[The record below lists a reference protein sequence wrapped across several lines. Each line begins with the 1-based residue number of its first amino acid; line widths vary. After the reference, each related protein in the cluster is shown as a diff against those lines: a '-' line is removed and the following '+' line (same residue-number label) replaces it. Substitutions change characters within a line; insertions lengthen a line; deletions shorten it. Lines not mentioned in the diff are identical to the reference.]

1 MGGTR
6 SGSDEGG
13 LADAGGR
20 TGRPTRSLTFFP
32 RAVELEAMTG
42 ARVGSSLTDEQEAI
56 RELVREFAVEEL
68 RPGAGEADET
78 ESFPEDAWDG
88 LAELGLTGLTV
99 PEAYGGFDADE
110 TTCAVVNEE
119 LAYGHLAVAT
129 ALSVHCLATSCIAE
143 FGSEAQRERWLPEMA
158 AEGRPVGMFCLSEPH
173 AGSNPAEMSTTAEYD
188 PATDEY
194 VLNGEKQW
202 ITNGE
207 RGGVAIVFAKAV
219 DPEAGKAA
227 GDGEPADE
235 EADDADDGHGSIT
248 QFLVPADAEGFG
260 VGKKEEKLGLRAS
273 DTTGISFD
281 GCRVPAGNRL
291 TEEGAGLSAAF
302 RTLTGGR
309 IGIAAQAVGLA
320 QAALDE
326 AKAYA
331 TEREQFGEP
340 IAEIQTIRHKVA
352 EMATDVSGARLLV
365 REACRQAE
373 AGEDNRVAASKAKYR
388 ASEAAMSV
396 TNEAVQIHGGY
407 GYTTDF
413 DVERFY
419 RDAKITEIYEGTTEI
434 QKTIIARGVVGE

>member
-1 MGGTR
+1 
-6 SGSDEGG
+6 
-13 LADAGGR
+13 
-20 TGRPTRSLTFFP
+20 
-32 RAVELEAMTG
+32 MTG
-42 ARVGSSLTDEQEAI
+42 ARVGSALTDEQEAI
-56 RELVREFAVEEL
+56 RELVRECAVEEV

-78 ESFPEDAWDG
+78 ETFPEDVWDG

-110 TTCAVVNEE
+110 TTYAVVNEE

-129 ALSVHCLATSCIAE
+129 ALSVHCLATACIAE
-143 FGSEAQRERWLPEMA
+143 FGSETQRERWLPEMA

-173 AGSNPAEMSTTAEYD
+173 AGSNPAEMSTIAAYD
-188 PATDEY
+188 RETDEY

-202 ITNGE
+202 ITNGK
-207 RGGVAIVFAKAV
+207 RGGVAIVFAKT
-219 DPEAGKAA
+219 DR
-227 GDGEPADE
+227 
-235 EADDADDGHGSIT
+235 DDDGSIT
-248 QFLVPADAEGFG
+248 QFLVPADAEGFE

-273 DTTGISFD
+273 DTTAISFD
-281 GCRVPAGNRL
+281 DCRIPAENRL
-291 TEEGAGLSAAF
+291 TEEGRGLSAAF

-320 QAALDE
+320 QAAFDE

-331 TEREQFGEP
+331 SDREQFGEP
-340 IAEIQTIRHKVA
+340 IDEIQTIRHKLA
-352 EMATDVSGARLLV
+352 EMATDISASRLLV

-373 AGEDNRVAASKAKYR
+373 AGEDNRVAASQAKLR
-388 ASEAAMSV
+388 ASETAMSV

-434 QKTIIARGVVGE
+434 QKTIIARGVLGDR

>member
-1 MGGTR
+1 M
-6 SGSDEGG
+6 
-13 LADAGGR
+13 
-20 TGRPTRSLTFFP
+20 
-32 RAVELEAMTG
+32 
-42 ARVGSSLTDEQEAI
+42 
-56 RELVREFAVEEL
+56 
-68 RPGAGEADET
+68 
-78 ESFPEDAWDG
+78 WDG

-99 PEAYGGFDADE
+99 PEEYGGFGADE
-110 TTCAVVNEE
+110 TTYAIVNEE

-129 ALSVHCLATSCIAE
+129 ALSVHCLATSCLAE

-158 AEGRPVGMFCLSEPH
+158 SEGRPVGMFCLSEPH

-188 PATDEY
+188 PETDEY

-202 ITNGE
+202 ITNGQ
-207 RGGVAIVFAKAV
+207 RGGVAIVFAKT
-219 DPEAGKAA
+219 D
-227 GDGEPADE
+227 GDDE
-235 EADDADDGHGSIT
+235 RSIT
-248 QFLVPADAEGFG
+248 QFLVPADAEGFV

-281 GCRVPAGNRL
+281 DCRIPAENRL
-291 TEEGAGLSAAF
+291 TEEGKGLSAAF

-309 IGIAAQAVGLA
+309 IGIASQAVGLA
-320 QAALDE
+320 QAAFDE
-326 AKAYA
+326 AKSYA
-331 TEREQFGEP
+331 AEREQFGGP
-340 IAEIQTIRHKVA
+340 IDDIQTIRHTFA
-352 EMATDVSGARLLV
+352 EMATDISAARLLV

-388 ASEAAMSV
+388 ASETAMSV

-434 QKTIIARGVVGE
+434 QKTIIARGVLGK

>member
-1 MGGTR
+1 
-6 SGSDEGG
+6 
-13 LADAGGR
+13 
-20 TGRPTRSLTFFP
+20 
-32 RAVELEAMTG
+32 MTG

-78 ESFPEDAWDG
+78 ETFPEDAWDG

-99 PEAYGGFDADE
+99 PEAHGGFDADE
-110 TTCAVVNEE
+110 TTYAIVNEE

-143 FGSEAQRERWLPEMA
+143 FGSGAQRERWLPEMT

-188 PATDEY
+188 PETDEY

-202 ITNGE
+202 ITNGK

-219 DPEAGKAA
+219 RPDAGETAESDVA
-227 GDGEPADE
+227 
-235 EADDADDGHGSIT
+235 ADDSDDRGSIT
-248 QFLVPADAEGFG
+248 QFLVPADTEGFE

-273 DTTGISFD
+273 DTTGISLD
-281 GCRVPAGNRL
+281 DCRIPAENRL

-302 RTLTGGR
+302 RSLTGGR
-309 IGIAAQAVGLA
+309 IGIAAQAVGVA

-326 AKAYA
+326 ATSYA
-331 TEREQFGEP
+331 TEREQFDEP
-340 IAEIQTIRHKVA
+340 IAEIQAIRHKFA
-352 EMATDVSGARLLV
+352 EMATDVSAARLLV

-413 DVERFY
+413 DVERLY

>member
-1 MGGTR
+1 
-6 SGSDEGG
+6 
-13 LADAGGR
+13 
-20 TGRPTRSLTFFP
+20 
-32 RAVELEAMTG
+32 MTG

-68 RPGAGEADET
+68 RAGAGEADET
-78 ESFPEDAWDG
+78 ESFPEDAWGG
-88 LAELGLTGLTV
+88 LAEIGLTGLTV
-99 PEAYGGFDADE
+99 PEEYGGFDADE
-110 TTCAVVNEE
+110 TTYAIVNEE

-188 PATDEY
+188 PETDEY

-202 ITNGE
+202 ITNGK

-219 DPEAGKAA
+219 RSDAGAGEAA
-227 GDGEPADE
+227 GEG
-235 EADDADDGHGSIT
+235 DADDRGSIT
-248 QFLVPADAEGFG
+248 QFLVPADTEGFE

-281 GCRVPAGNRL
+281 GCRIPAENRL
-291 TEEGAGLSAAF
+291 TEEGRGLSAAF

-309 IGIAAQAVGLA
+309 IGIAAQAVGVA

-326 AKAYA
+326 ATSYA

-340 IAEIQTIRHKVA
+340 IAEIQTIRHKFA
-352 EMATDVSGARLLV
+352 EMATDVSAARLLV

-434 QKTIIARGVVGE
+434 QKTIIARGVLGE

>member
-1 MGGTR
+1 
-6 SGSDEGG
+6 
-13 LADAGGR
+13 
-20 TGRPTRSLTFFP
+20 
-32 RAVELEAMTG
+32 MTG

-68 RPGAGEADET
+68 RPEAGEADEA

-110 TTCAVVNEE
+110 TTYAVVNEE

-173 AGSNPAEMSTTAEYD
+173 AGSNPAEMSTTAEYE

-202 ITNGE
+202 ITNGT
-207 RGGVAIVFAKAV
+207 RGGVAIVFAKA
-219 DPEAGKAA
+219 DSDDE
-227 GDGEPADE
+227 GDEMSEG
-235 EADDADDGHGSIT
+235 DDRGAIT
-248 QFLVPADAEGFG
+248 QFLVPADTEGFE

-281 GCRVPAGNRL
+281 DCRVPAENRL
-291 TEEGAGLSAAF
+291 TEEGKGLSAAF

-309 IGIAAQAVGLA
+309 IGIAAQAVGVA

-326 AKAYA
+326 ATAYA
-331 TEREQFGEP
+331 AEREQFGEP
-340 IAEIQTIRHKVA
+340 IAEIQTIRHKFA
-352 EMATDVSGARLLV
+352 EMATDVSAARLLV

-413 DVERFY
+413 DVERLY

-434 QKTIIARGVVGE
+434 QKTIIARGVMGE

>member
-1 MGGTR
+1 
-6 SGSDEGG
+6 
-13 LADAGGR
+13 
-20 TGRPTRSLTFFP
+20 
-32 RAVELEAMTG
+32 MTG

-56 RELVREFAVEEL
+56 RDLVSEFAAEEV

-78 ESFPEDAWDG
+78 ESFPEEVWDG

-99 PEAYGGFDADE
+99 PEEYGGFGADE
-110 TTCAVVNEE
+110 TTYAIVNEE

-143 FGSEAQRERWLPEMA
+143 FGSEDQRERWLPEMA
-158 AEGRPVGMFCLSEPH
+158 SEGRPVGMFCLSEPH

-188 PATDEY
+188 PETDEY

-202 ITNGE
+202 ITNGQ
-207 RGGVAIVFAKAV
+207 RGGVAVVFAKADAPDV
-219 DPEAGKAA
+219 GEAT
-227 GDGEPADE
+227 GEGGT
-235 EADDADDGHGSIT
+235 ADDRGSIT
-248 QFLVPADAEGFG
+248 QFLVPADAEGFE

-281 GCRVPAGNRL
+281 DCRIPVENRL
-291 TEEGAGLSAAF
+291 TEEGKGLSAAF

-309 IGIAAQAVGLA
+309 IGIASQAVGLA
-320 QAALDE
+320 QAAFDE

-331 TEREQFGEP
+331 AEREQFGGP
-340 IAEIQTIRHKVA
+340 IDDIQTIRHKFA
-352 EMATDVSGARLLV
+352 EMATDVSAARLLV

-373 AGEDNRVAASKAKYR
+373 AGEDNRVAASQAKYR
-388 ASEAAMSV
+388 ASETAMSV

-407 GYTTDF
+407 GYTTEF

-434 QKTIIARGVVGE
+434 QKTIIARGVLGQ